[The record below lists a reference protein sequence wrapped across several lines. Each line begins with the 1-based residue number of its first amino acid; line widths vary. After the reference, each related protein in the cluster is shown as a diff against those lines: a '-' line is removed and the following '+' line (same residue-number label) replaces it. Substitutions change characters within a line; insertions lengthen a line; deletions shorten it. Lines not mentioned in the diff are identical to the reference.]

1 MNTQLEGS
9 SGPLKEIQSMPNN
22 GNLSENFGKITAL
35 VCSQLTNIIA
45 ENSIKQKEDQEA
57 GVYEPSENYNMA
69 EDINN

>member
-1 MNTQLEGS
+1 
-9 SGPLKEIQSMPNN
+9 MPNN